1 MSKNLPENIWR
12 MITGKTGPLNARKMA
27 AMSNASKSFGTS
39 LSNFEKRII
48 NNGKRVSKMTRT
60 NLNRYAR
67 GQVPGAPYGLQF
79 AARNEIAHRNKANRH

>member
-1 MSKNLPENIWR
+1 MSKNLPENLWR
-12 MITGKTGPLNARKMA
+12 MITGKTGPLNARAMA
-27 AMSNASKSFGTS
+27 SLRSISKSFP

-48 NNGKRVSKMTRT
+48 SNGKRVSKMTRT